1 MLCLIKSFWIFLFY
15 ELVLK
20 MLENSKNI
28 RNFYGDEKLFA
39 IKDFF
44 LNFFYF
50 PRYPYFPLMLHSRK
64 PML

>member
-44 LNFFYF
+44 LNFFIF
-50 PRYPYFPLMLHSRK
+50 LDIPISH
-64 PML
+64 